1 VGRRS
6 IRRTDGSLRSI
17 AILVVSRGFVAGAG
31 FLASALWAHYF
42 SKDSYGR
49 YQILVAVASV
59 VASFCLTGL
68 DDATLISAAKK
79 KDGNLWP
86 IIKLRL
92 IASTIGAVAIA
103 VWAIVRY
110 WYPDPILAE
119 AMLVSAALFIPA
131 QLASIWQSFTNGKG
145 KFRALTIG
153 QVALSSGNL
162 VAVATF
168 VAAGATSHSML
179 PWVVLGG
186 QGATATIGI
195 LLQFWLRN
203 IKETDDRD
211 PAIIRYG
218 HHVTVASLIG
228 WVFSADRLIVGEVMT
243 PADVAV
249 LSVAIVLPA
258 QVKVF
263 FNAFEQVFLPG
274 VTAAASVADAWVY
287 IKPRMFRLGA
297 AYITLG
303 LIGFF
308 LLPIL
313 IPLFFSQRYI
323 DAVPYAKWLWL
334 STCMASPF
342 VFLASI
348 LNAQQDRRFLYTR
361 RLSSQL
367 ILLAMFFILIPQ
379 FGLLG
384 AIVARIINHAILI
397 VFNTAYFAH
406 VIRARPPSTPP
417 SNVTPPETPST
428 PSTPTDPP
436 AADPP

>member
-1 VGRRS
+1 
-6 IRRTDGSLRSI
+6 
-17 AILVVSRGFVAGAG
+17 
-31 FLASALWAHYF
+31 
-42 SKDSYGR
+42 
-49 YQILVAVASV
+49 
-59 VASFCLTGL
+59 
-68 DDATLISAAKK
+68 
-79 KDGNLWP
+79 
-86 IIKLRL
+86 
-92 IASTIGAVAIA
+92 
-103 VWAIVRY
+103 
-110 WYPDPILAE
+110 
-119 AMLVSAALFIPA
+119 
-131 QLASIWQSFTNGKG
+131 
-145 KFRALTIG
+145 
-153 QVALSSGNL
+153 
-162 VAVATF
+162 
-168 VAAGATSHSML
+168 
-179 PWVVLGG
+179 
-186 QGATATIGI
+186 
-195 LLQFWLRN
+195 
-203 IKETDDRD
+203 
-211 PAIIRYG
+211 
-218 HHVTVASLIG
+218 
-228 WVFSADRLIVGEVMT
+228 
-243 PADVAV
+243 
-249 LSVAIVLPA
+249 
-258 QVKVF
+258 
-263 FNAFEQVFLPG
+263 
-274 VTAAASVADAWVY
+274 
-287 IKPRMFRLGA
+287 MFRLGA